1 MGEYLSLLS
10 LFHKTNVFIKML
22 VKIQCV
28 SNHLIAKG
36 GSVPAV
42 SNGSFIYG
50 NKVALHVSEF
60 YF

>member
-1 MGEYLSLLS
+1 
-10 LFHKTNVFIKML
+10 ML